1 MSDSTLTLSFQD
13 LIIRVAEFLGIA
25 YYGAAGDQAAAV
37 PTNTHDLDL
46 CQRLVNDGYR
56 KFTNANPNW
65 TFLTPLFTI
74 TFAPAYR
81 GTAQSGTNTTITD
94 TTLVQPAGVSFIGM
108 TIGIVG
114 GTGIGQS
121 SLVSGYNSGTG
132 VITFAA
138 MTIAPDSSSRY
149 SIAPASCVSGDNSRY
164 YMPDSF
170 YGSTLSPWTYDSAGP
185 RIRIETINE
194 GRIREL
200 LSGATYTGTPRL
212 VAIRP
217 IQATPTTTGKRWEA
231 VFYPAPFSNYNV
243 TVRVRLYPDKLVS
256 LTDTPICGFEHEE
269 ALLSS
274 ILSEAEK
281 QRNDTIGIHAQAY
294 AEALARS
301 MNTDKQSAPRRL
313 GDYGDSSDD
322 RLGVQGKR
330 PLSFYSVDTYNGNPV

>member
-1 MSDSTLTLSFQD
+1 MSDSTLTLQFQD

-25 YYGAAGDQAAAV
+25 YYGAAGNQAAQV
-37 PTNTHDLDL
+37 PVDAHDLDL

-74 TFAPAYR
+74 TFSAAYR
-81 GTAQSGTNTTITD
+81 GTAQSGTTTTITD
-94 TTLVQPAGVSFIGM
+94 TKLVQPSGVAFVGM
-108 TIGIVG
+108 TIGITG
-114 GTGIGQS
+114 GTGYGQS
-121 SLVSGYNSGTG
+121 ATITGYNAGTG
-132 VITFAA
+132 VITFNA
-138 MTIAPDSSSRY
+138 MTTAPDSTSQY
-149 SIAPASCVSGDNSRY
+149 SIAPATCVNGDNSRY

-170 YGSTLSPWTYDSAGP
+170 YGSTLTPWTYDSAGP

-200 LSGATYTGTPRL
+200 LAGATYTGTPRL

-217 IQATPTTTGKRWEA
+217 IQATAATTGKRWEA
-231 VFYPAPFSNYNV
+231 VFYPAPFSAYNV
-243 TVRVRLYPDKLVS
+243 TARLRLYPDKLVN

-269 ALLSS
+269 ALLES

-294 AEALARS
+294 GEALARS

-313 GDYGDSSDD
+313 GDYGDTSDD
-322 RLGVQGKR
+322 RLGVQGRR